1 MYEIIHDLVDI
12 KTLRFL
18 ALKATYTYLVHVVY
32 TFVSERMSWLL
43 RRCKYVNTFFLIHVF
58 SRRHD

>member
-18 ALKATYTYLVHVVY
+18 ALKATYMYLVHVVY
-32 TFVSERMSWLL
+32 TFVSERISGLL
-43 RRCKYVNTFFLIHVF
+43 CFFFPRTPNRKGAVNM
-58 SRRHD
+58 